1 MRVRVRLLAYWGR
14 RPVVESGSVPG
25 RLKLVRRQAEVAER
39 RPERLACID
48 SVQELLSH
56 LYWEPRLRPAS
67 KACRSCI
74 VLRFPALGRIRTLP
88 AKESGYRV
96 RPGERVVDH
105 RDR

>member
-1 MRVRVRLLAYWGR
+1 
-14 RPVVESGSVPG
+14 VPG

-39 RPERLACID
+39 RPERLACIG

-74 VLRFPALGRIRTLP
+74 VLRFPALVGFERFRR
-88 AKESGYRV
+88 AF
-96 RPGERVVDH
+96 RPGQCR
-105 RDR
+105 RNAF